1 MSAPDAVPGRRR
13 LWRERALVW
22 APSLSLGLVVAMLWA
37 SLAGYAIQR
46 PQEIRAEQQRDLAQA
61 AHIAAAQTESLLRQA
76 ENALRVIDLWL
87 RSSAS
92 PQPTGEP
99 ALAELARQLH
109 ISADRGIEVVLL
121 TRDGRALPLRAS
133 PTAAG
138 SDPRQQAELMAS
150 LALDGHSGVTLGLP
164 LEFAVAG
171 GAPSAQLPLALPLSR
186 PIGEVDRVLA
196 LIDIGR
202 LHELHRHFT
211 PPGTEAALTLLRND
225 GRALSRVP
233 ELPGFVGK
241 DVWAAHPERRALFA
255 PPEGAFTTSGDQ
267 SDGQFRV
274 GAFASLGDY
283 GVKLLLS
290 RTESAALAAHHQLV
304 TRLSLAALLATAGLA
319 LIGWWLQRAQRAA
332 RLRDAVLQA
341 TSNAVS
347 IGLFRTARDGHIV
360 YVNEAYLK
368 VHGLQREEIAWGW
381 TRLVHP
387 EHREA
392 LISTW
397 KRHMASG
404 EPIHMVR
411 KMVRGDTGAIRMLEV
426 HTAPL
431 VVDGQVIGQAGT
443 VEDVTERSEQE
454 NAVRTLA
461 DIFDM
466 TPDYVC
472 QIREDGELVYLNP
485 AGRLRLGIAL
495 DAPLA
500 GINIGR
506 YYPRHRVSEYQ
517 NEILPTA
524 IRVGH
529 WQGRSSVQVRPDFEL
544 PIDTT
549 VLVHRDRRGRLET
562 ISLLMRDVS
571 ESLRAQRERQRNEAL
586 LAAVA
591 HTTSALISVIDTE
604 QRLIF
609 MNDAFAEH
617 HGVTRAEWIGRP
629 LAELLGAAAYGQRRS
644 QLERALQGDNLR
656 GELQAGAHRDT
667 QSFELQTGP
676 LRVEG
681 GGIEGAICIELD
693 VTEARR
699 EEARLRA
706 ASQTDALTQ
715 LLNRNG
721 FEEGVRRLLA
731 EAHGQHRQLALL
743 CLDLDRFKP
752 VNDTHGHP
760 TGDALLKAVAQ
771 RLRHALRPSD
781 LVARLGGDEFAVVLG
796 QISRS
801 GDAAIV
807 ADKLVHALATPF
819 HIGELQLEI
828 GVSVGLCV
836 APAESATLEALVA
849 AADARLYEAKRAGRG
864 CWRGGL
870 LGDAPAASAH

>member
-1 MSAPDAVPGRRR
+1 MSAPAPTPGQRRR
-13 LWRERALVW
+13 VWRDRALLW
-22 APSLSLGLVVAMLWA
+22 APSLSIALVIGTMW
-37 SLAGYAIQR
+37 I
-46 PQEIRAEQQRDLAQA
+46 
-61 AHIAAAQTESLLRQA
+61 
-76 ENALRVIDLWL
+76 
-87 RSSAS
+87 
-92 PQPTGEP
+92 
-99 ALAELARQLH
+99 ALARYAL
-109 ISADRGIEVVLL
+109 
-121 TRDGRALPLRAS
+121 GRPEDMR
-133 PTAAG
+133 
-138 SDPRQQAELMAS
+138 
-150 LALDGHSGVTLGLP
+150 LG
-164 LEFAVAG
+164 
-171 GAPSAQLPLALPLSR
+171 
-186 PIGEVDRVLA
+186 
-196 LIDIGR
+196 
-202 LHELHRHFT
+202 
-211 PPGTEAALTLLRND
+211 PPAT
-225 GRALSRVP
+225 
-233 ELPGFVGK
+233 
-241 DVWAAHPERRALFA
+241 
-255 PPEGAFTTSGDQ
+255 
-267 SDGQFRV
+267 
-274 GAFASLGDY
+274 
-283 GVKLLLS
+283 
-290 RTESAALAAHHQLV
+290 
-304 TRLSLAALLATAGLA
+304 LAALVAAATAGLA
-319 LIGWWLQRAQRAA
+319 LLGWWLFRAQRAA
-332 RLRDAVLQA
+332 KLRGAVLRA

-347 IGLFRTARDGHIV
+347 IGLFRTARDGRIV

-368 VHGLQREEIAWGW
+368 VHGLRRDEIAWGW

-392 LISTW
+392 LIATW

-411 KMVRGDTGAIRMLEV
+411 KMLRGDTGAIRMLEV

-431 VVDGQVIGQAGT
+431 IVGGRVIGQAGT
-443 VEDVTERSEQE
+443 VEDITERNEQE

-472 QIREDGELVYLNP
+472 QIREDGEMVYLNP
-485 AGRLRLGIAL
+485 AGRVRLGIPL
-495 DAPLA
+495 DAPLS

-524 IRVGH
+524 IRLGH

-609 MNDAFAEH
+609 INDAFAGH
-617 HGVTRAEWIGRP
+617 HGVQRAEWIGRP
-629 LAELLGAAAYGQRRS
+629 LADLLGAAAYAQRRT
-644 QLERALQGDNLR
+644 QIEAALR
-656 GELQAGAHRDT
+656 GESQRAELQVAARRET
-667 QSFELQTGP
+667 QSVELQTGP

-681 GGIEGAICIELD
+681 GGIEGVICIELD

-699 EEARLRA
+699 EEARLRE

-715 LLNRNG
+715 LLNRSG
-721 FEEGVRRLLA
+721 FEDSARQRLA
-731 EAHGQHRQLALL
+731 EAQARRHQLALFY
-743 CLDLDRFKP
+743 LDLDRFKP

-781 LVARLGGDEFAVVLG
+781 LVARLGGDEFVVLLG
-796 QISRS
+796 PVSRLA
-801 GDAAIV
+801 DAATV
-807 ADKLVHALATPF
+807 ADKLVHAIATPF
-819 HIGELQLEI
+819 HVGELQLEI
-828 GVSVGLCV
+828 GVSIGLCV
-836 APAESATLEALVA
+836 APAEAATLDALVA
-849 AADARLYEAKRAGRG
+849 AADTHLYEAKRAGRG

-870 LGDAPAASAH
+870 LSDAPAPAPSAG